1 MKITKEQKEFIE
13 NRKNTFVAND
23 WFDINFFGRFLNSDH
38 PIKKHF
44 NAQTYSISEE
54 NISSRV
60 LNHWY
65 EMGIIDD
72 DRLNGK
78 GWKRLSMSEIVW
90 IHIINKL
97 RGFGLDLKRIKEVK
111 SQIDLYSSKD
121 NISKS
126 PLLDFYMAVAITSS
140 IPIKLIVFE
149 SGQAEIV
156 RQMEIDLGNEFGWIT
171 EDFISI
177 DLNKLLDKLLTKKKV
192 KADYLN
198 YSQIPKSPLVLQIE
212 DALSTEDIQSV
223 TIRVQDKDYVIDEE
237 FFTKDKQKA
246 NALMR
251 MLQFGSLTEKKF
263 AGKSTYT
270 VTNKKKIKRDNP

>member
-1 MKITKEQKEFIE
+1 MKITKEEKEFIE
-13 NRKNTFVAND
+13 KKKNVFCASD
-23 WFDINFFGRFLNSDH
+23 WFDENFFGRFLYSNH

-111 SQIDLYSSKD
+111 NQIDLYSSKD

-156 RQMEIDLGNEFGWIT
+156 RQMEIDTGNEFGWIT

-177 DLNKLLDKLLTKKKV
+177 DINDESEFVLDNLNSLGFDINNHPPALILSSQNNQIHSFNFDPNVSLNKDTISSWLESFFKGELIGSS
-192 KADYLN
+192 LN
-198 YSQIPKSPLVLQIE
+198 
-212 DALSTEDIQSV
+212 
-223 TIRVQDKDYVIDEE
+223 
-237 FFTKDKQKA
+237 
-246 NALMR
+246 MR
-251 MLQFGSLTEKKF
+251 AS
-263 AGKSTYT
+263 
-270 VTNKKKIKRDNP
+270 DNR

>member
-23 WFDINFFGRFLNSDH
+23 WFDINFFGRFLNSDL

-111 SQIDLYSSKD
+111 NQIDLYSSKD

-149 SGQAEIV
+149 GSSFSEGYCCKVNSINKEVKEYRTVNGIV
-156 RQMEIDLGNEFGWIT
+156 PKLSDELYKSFTNDS
-171 EDFISI
+171 SI
-177 DLNKLLDKLLTKKKV
+177 C
-192 KADYLN
+192 
-198 YSQIPKSPLVLQIE
+198 Q
-212 DALSTEDIQSV
+212 
-223 TIRVQDKDYVIDEE
+223 
-237 FFTKDKQKA
+237 
-246 NALMR
+246 
-251 MLQFGSLTEKKF
+251 
-263 AGKSTYT
+263 
-270 VTNKKKIKRDNP
+270 